1 MNSAPNSSDSSPSR
15 PETSPPDGR
24 RQRSGLNRPPD
35 QGPDDEVG
43 DHDGAKAQSAT
54 PCASSRPTLHYRTI
68 HGYRRAF
75 RIAGSGPAILL
86 IHGIGDNSTT
96 WSTVQSKLA
105 QRFTV
110 IAPDLLGHGK
120 SDKPRADYSVAAYAN
135 GMRDL
140 LSVLDI
146 ERVTVV
152 GHSLGG
158 GVAMQFAYQFP
169 QLVDRLILVGAG
181 GVTKDVNVAL
191 RIASLPL
198 GSEALALLRLPMVLP
213 ALQVV
218 GRIGG
223 ALFGSTGVGRDI
235 PDVLRILAD
244 LPEPTAS
251 SAFART
257 LRAVVDW
264 RGQVV
269 TMLDRCYLTE
279 SVPVQLIWGSQD
291 SVIPVSH
298 ARMAHAAMPGAQ
310 LEVFEGSGH
319 FPFHDDPDR
328 FVEIVEKFI
337 DSTDPAVYDQDAAAQ
352 PAAHRRQRERPHRI
366 DRHPG
371 RGARRDGRR
380 RAQRHLTV
388 PPQRPSR
395 RSIGCMAIDV
405 TVLRVFTDSDGDFGN
420 PLGVVDASLVAP
432 ADRQR
437 VATELGYSE
446 TIFIDLPA
454 AGTPTPP
461 RRTSSPRRSSCRS
474 PGIPTVGA
482 SWWLKD
488 RGTPVNTLQVPAGV
502 VQVGLRVAP
511 RRRVHGDQRPRRLG
525 ARLRD
530 LRPGLG
536 RRRARRRSRRLRRR
550 RRALRLGVDRRGARA
565 PSGRGCSPAISASPR
580 TRRPAPARC
589 ASPTT

>member
-1 MNSAPNSSDSSPSR
+1 MTKRKPNL
-15 PETSPPDGR
+15 
-24 RQRSGLNRPPD
+24 RSVREL
-35 QGPDDEVG
+35 
-43 DHDGAKAQSAT
+43 T
-54 PCASSRPTLHYRTI
+54 PTLEHRTI

-75 RIAGSGPAILL
+75 RVAGSGPAILL

-110 IAPDLLGHGK
+110 IAPDLLGHGR

-140 LSVLDI
+140 LSVLDV

-181 GVTKDVNVAL
+181 GVTKDVNIAL
-191 RIASLPL
+191 RIASLPM
-198 GSEALALLRLPMVLP
+198 GTEALALLRLPLVLP
-213 ALQVV
+213 TLQVF
-218 GRIGG
+218 GRVGG
-223 ALFGSTGVGRDI
+223 AVFGSTGLGRDL

-298 ARMAHAAMPGAQ
+298 ARMAHSAMPGSV
-310 LEVFEGSGH
+310 LEVFDGSGH

-328 FVEIVEKFI
+328 FVECVEKFI
-337 DSTDPAVYDQDAAAQ
+337 DSTTPAVYDQD
-352 PAAHRRQRERPHRI
+352 
-366 DRHPG
+366 
-371 RGARRDGRR
+371 
-380 RAQRHLTV
+380 V
-388 PPQRPSR
+388 
-395 RSIGCMAIDV
+395 
-405 TVLRVFTDSDGDFGN
+405 
-420 PLGVVDASLVAP
+420 
-432 ADRQR
+432 
-437 VATELGYSE
+437 
-446 TIFIDLPA
+446 
-454 AGTPTPP
+454 
-461 RRTSSPRRSSCRS
+461 
-474 PGIPTVGA
+474 
-482 SWWLKD
+482 
-488 RGTPVNTLQVPAGV
+488 
-502 VQVGLRVAP
+502 
-511 RRRVHGDQRPRRLG
+511 
-525 ARLRD
+525 LRD
-530 LRPGLG
+530 LLRTGISE
-536 RRRARRRSRRLRRR
+536 RAITGTIDTREAVLDAMGADERS
-550 RRALRLGVDRRGARA
+550 A
-565 PSGRGCSPAISASPR
+565 
-580 TRRPAPARC
+580 T
-589 ASPTT
+589 

>member
-1 MNSAPNSSDSSPSR
+1 MAKPKPNL
-15 PETSPPDGR
+15 
-24 RQRSGLNRPPD
+24 RSVREL
-35 QGPDDEVG
+35 
-43 DHDGAKAQSAT
+43 T
-54 PCASSRPTLHYRTI
+54 PTLHYRTI
-68 HGYRRAF
+68 HGYRRAY
-75 RIAGSGPAILL
+75 RVAGSGPVILL

-96 WSTVQSKLA
+96 WGTVQSKLA

-110 IAPDLLGHGK
+110 IAPDLLGHGQ

-140 LSVLDI
+140 LSVLDV

-191 RIASLPL
+191 RIASMPM
-198 GSEALALLRLPMVLP
+198 GTEALALLRLPLVLP

-218 GRIGG
+218 GRVGG
-223 ALFGSTGVGRDI
+223 AVFGSTGLGRDL

-298 ARMAHAAMPGAQ
+298 AQMAHSAMPGSL
-310 LEVFEGSGH
+310 LEVFDGSGH

-328 FVEIVEKFI
+328 FVECVEKFI
-337 DSTDPAVYDQDAAAQ
+337 DSTDPAVYDQDA
-352 PAAHRRQRERPHRI
+352 
-366 DRHPG
+366 
-371 RGARRDGRR
+371 
-380 RAQRHLTV
+380 
-388 PPQRPSR
+388 
-395 RSIGCMAIDV
+395 
-405 TVLRVFTDSDGDFGN
+405 
-420 PLGVVDASLVAP
+420 
-432 ADRQR
+432 
-437 VATELGYSE
+437 
-446 TIFIDLPA
+446 
-454 AGTPTPP
+454 
-461 RRTSSPRRSSCRS
+461 
-474 PGIPTVGA
+474 
-482 SWWLKD
+482 
-488 RGTPVNTLQVPAGV
+488 
-502 VQVGLRVAP
+502 
-511 RRRVHGDQRPRRLG
+511 
-525 ARLRD
+525 LRD
-530 LRPGLG
+530 LLRTGISE
-536 RRRARRRSRRLRRR
+536 RAITGTIGTRVAVLDAMGADERS
-550 RRALRLGVDRRGARA
+550 A
-565 PSGRGCSPAISASPR
+565 
-580 TRRPAPARC
+580 T
-589 ASPTT
+589 